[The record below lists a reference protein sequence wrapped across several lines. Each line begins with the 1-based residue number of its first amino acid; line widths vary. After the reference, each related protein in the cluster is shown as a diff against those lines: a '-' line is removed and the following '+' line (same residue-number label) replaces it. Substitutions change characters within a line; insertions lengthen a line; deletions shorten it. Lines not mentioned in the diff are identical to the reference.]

1 MACLGSWVTR
11 LDDARVPAR
20 QPGGG
25 NLPVIEDAP
34 GSYVRVRAVNALG
47 TRLQDRAG
55 IRQCSSDNAL
65 LRPNLHQ
72 GGLRCRL
79 WFANA
84 RIAGP
89 SSPFGPSR
97 HTTSADLSRLVSK
110 ADMDFVASRYQVYD
124 GVDAPPTASMC
135 QSGGVEHH
143 LREASVSEVI
153 TIGLDIAK
161 HVFHAHGADERGRAV
176 FSKRISRGKL
186 LDFFAAQPS
195 CTVALE
201 ACGGAHHWA
210 RQLTQLG
217 HEVRLIPPAYVKPF
231 VKRQKNDA
239 IDAEAICEAA
249 QRPSMRFVAV
259 KSEQQQAAGLVFR
272 TRDLLVRQ
280 RTQLINAI
288 RGHLTEY
295 GWIAPKGPSHVAM
308 LADLI
313 EEEEMASS
321 LPEAA
326 HAMFRLMLDLLA
338 GLNGKIADLD
348 KEIARR
354 AREDEVS
361 RRLMTIPG
369 IGPISATAIA
379 ALAPPAETFAK
390 GRDFAAWLGLTPLQR
405 STGGKQKLGATS
417 KMGER
422 TLRRLLII
430 GSSAVVQ
437 QASKR
442 GAPKGSWLEQML
454 ARKPRMLVTVALAN
468 KMARIVWALLVKQ
481 ENYRAPVAAKA

>member
-1 MACLGSWVTR
+1 MWWS
-11 LDDARVPAR
+11 
-20 QPGGG
+20 
-25 NLPVIEDAP
+25 
-34 GSYVRVRAVNALG
+34 
-47 TRLQDRAG
+47 
-55 IRQCSSDNAL
+55 
-65 LRPNLHQ
+65 
-72 GGLRCRL
+72 
-79 WFANA
+79 
-84 RIAGP
+84 
-89 SSPFGPSR
+89 
-97 HTTSADLSRLVSK
+97 
-110 ADMDFVASRYQVYD
+110 
-124 GVDAPPTASMC
+124 
-135 QSGGVEHH
+135 
-143 LREASVSEVI
+143 
-153 TIGLDIAK
+153 
-161 HVFHAHGADERGRAV
+161 
-176 FSKRISRGKL
+176 
-186 LDFFAAQPS
+186 
-195 CTVALE
+195 
-201 ACGGAHHWA
+201 HHWA

-231 VKRQKNDA
+231 VKRQKSDA

-249 QRPSMRFVAV
+249 QRPNMRFVAV

-338 GLNGKIADLD
+338 SLNGKITDLD

-361 RRLMTIPG
+361 RRLMTVPG
-369 IGPISATAIA
+369 IGPITATAIA
-379 ALAPPAETFAK
+379 ALAPPVETFTK
-390 GRDFAAWLGLTPLQR
+390 GRDFAAWLGLTPRQR

-442 GAPKGSWLEQML
+442 GAPEGSWLEQML

-468 KMARIVWALLVKQ
+468 KMARIVWALLIKQ